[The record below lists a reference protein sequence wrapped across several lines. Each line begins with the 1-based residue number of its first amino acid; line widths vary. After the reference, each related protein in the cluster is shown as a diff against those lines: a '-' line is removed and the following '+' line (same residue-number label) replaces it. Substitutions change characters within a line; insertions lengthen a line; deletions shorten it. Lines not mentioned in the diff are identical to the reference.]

1 MMKKTFLVTI
11 MLLVAMLTFAG
22 CGEETDKDGRLIGN
36 DPDTSITQDLED
48 GANDVIDDTERV
60 GDDLVDDME
69 DVLDGDDTE
78 SKREFENNNE
88 KRTEDKTTSS
98 GIIQ

>member
-1 MMKKTFLVTI
+1 MKKTFLVTT

-22 CGEETDKDGRLIGN
+22 CGEETDKDGRFIGN
-36 DPDTSITQDLED
+36 DPDTSITQDIED

-69 DVLDGDDTE
+69 DVLDGDDNK
-78 SKREFENNNE
+78 SKSEIKDNNE
-88 KRTEDKTTSS
+88 IRTEDKTTSN